1 MLELAPLCR
10 SGTAPAF
17 ARRHLLVTVGCGKKG
32 VLMSVTYTLDG
43 EIAVITLDRPSVFN
57 SIDQTITD
65 GLIDGIERAGNEARA
80 IILTGAGKAFCAGA
94 DLGELQREYAE
105 AGGPDLLSVITNRFN
120 PIVEAVVGSA
130 VPTVAAVN
138 GVAAGAG
145 MGLALACDVRVMS
158 ARSFFMSAFIN
169 VGLIPDSGS
178 SWFLPAMVGVSRA
191 MEIAMSGRRVDAE
204 ESLSI
209 GLAAAVSDP
218 EKLMEEASGVALR
231 FADGP
236 TVAYRATRRILHAAA
251 ASSLQAIL
259 DEEATVQGELGALP
273 AHEEGMSAFS
283 EKRSPDFRS
292 LT

>member
-1 MLELAPLCR
+1 
-10 SGTAPAF
+10 
-17 ARRHLLVTVGCGKKG
+17 
-32 VLMSVTYTLDG
+32 MSVTYSLEGDL
-43 EIAVITLDRPSVFN
+43 ALITLDRPDVFN
-57 SIDQTITD
+57 SIDQGIAE
-65 GLIDGIERAGNEARA
+65 GVIGGIERAGIEARA
-80 IILTGAGKAFCAGA
+80 VVLTGSGKAFCAGA
-94 DLGELQREYAE
+94 DLGELRREYAE
-105 AGGPDLLSVITNRFN
+105 AGGPDLLSVINNRFN
-120 PIVEAVVGSA
+120 PIVDALVGSA

-158 ARSFFMSAFIN
+158 TRAFFMSAFIN

-204 ESLSI
+204 ESHRL
-209 GLAAAVSDP
+209 GLAASVTEP
-218 EKLMEEASGVALR
+218 ETLIDDAKRVALG

-251 ASSLQAIL
+251 ASSLETIL
-259 DEEATVQGELGALP
+259 DEEARVQGELGALP
-273 AHEEGMSAFS
+273 THDEGMRAFA
-283 EKRSPDFRS
+283 EKRPPDFRS